1 MSPSFSNNNPNSS
14 KSSKRINFNNFSG
27 TTESLE
33 FKNPNNYQSKK
44 KSFDFSLFNNSSK
57 TDSIVNSSLKSI
69 NNTISKS
76 DFTYDFTT
84 QSKSSIINKIN
95 NLYAEKKEDPLDK
108 LFYQC
113 ILSDQLKPS
122 QVNIS

>member
-57 TDSIVNSSLKSI
+57 TDCIVNSSLKSI

-84 QSKSSIINKIN
+84 QSKSSIINKSITYMQKKRKIPWIN
-95 NLYAEKKEDPLDK
+95 YFINA
-108 LFYQC
+108 FYP
-113 ILSDQLKPS
+113 I
-122 QVNIS
+122 N

>member
-69 NNTISKS
+69 PHFNQKT
-76 DFTYDFTT
+76 
-84 QSKSSIINKIN
+84 
-95 NLYAEKKEDPLDK
+95 
-108 LFYQC
+108 LF
-113 ILSDQLKPS
+113 
-122 QVNIS
+122 NFF